1 MMSRQRSNLAVAYLE
16 LGMKMGSGGSSR
28 ECQRG
33 ERVRGVNPMM
43 RKEFQANDRTVTLLL
58 HGGEEGHQIGRIQ
71 TSPGAGEREEDSQ
84 GEGRGPRAQ
93 SMARSGHLRIWG
105 GGMPRLLRIVP
116 AACRW
121 LGASLVREKSGR
133 GFEGVSGRKASCDRA
148 ANSLDPRQTPRQCNG
163 AVTYQE
169 LRR

>member
-33 ERVRGVNPMM
+33 ERVRGVNPI
-43 RKEFQANDRTVTLLL
+43 LLL

-121 LGASLVREKSGR
+121 LGPSFFSLSVRGKSGR

>member
-16 LGMKMGSGGSSR
+16 LGMK
-28 ECQRG
+28 
-33 ERVRGVNPMM
+33 
-43 RKEFQANDRTVTLLL
+43 
-58 HGGEEGHQIGRIQ
+58 
-71 TSPGAGEREEDSQ
+71 
-84 GEGRGPRAQ
+84 
-93 SMARSGHLRIWG
+93 IWG
-105 GGMPRLLRIVP
+105 GKMTEIEARTRGGKNGGLEGFKPRQRQESERRIRRGRGGGLERNRWRDPVISGFG
-116 AACRW
+116 AAGCHASFGLCRQHVVG
-121 LGASLVREKSGR
+121 LGRPLVRGKSGR